1 MHRHFEAMVIGGGP
15 AGLAAALALSDKGL
29 AVGLVSGGRPPPGDG
44 RCIAVMQRGL
54 AFLSSLIPEF
64 GDGVGVGT
72 PLNTIRIIDATGAL
86 LRAPTVTF
94 KAAEIDLP
102 WFGLAVPAD
111 KLAARLR
118 TEAENR
124 GIAILDTALSR
135 LIAGEHEVHLV
146 CEDGTKLG
154 AALVVGADGA
164 RSLVRAQAHIPA
176 RDWSYP
182 QVALTCIV
190 RHIRDH
196 EDIST
201 EFHTREG
208 PFTLVPN
215 GERESSIVWMVS
227 PARARRLLALDDAA
241 FAIAAERQCQSLLG
255 AFTVKGRRGRYPM
268 RGLLAADPTGRRVA
282 LVGEAAHVF
291 PPIGAQGLN
300 LGLRDVASL
309 AKAMPAPGG
318 DPGAADVLARYRAD
332 RRGDLT
338 VRTVAVDA
346 LNRSLLSSFL
356 PVQAA
361 RHLGFSLLGSVAPLR
376 RLVMR
381 AGMA

>member
-1 MHRHFEAMVIGGGP
+1 
-15 AGLAAALALSDKGL
+15 LALTDKGL
-29 AVGLVSGGRPPPGDG
+29 AVGLVSGGKPPAGDG

-54 AFLSSLIPEF
+54 AFLSALVPGFADDTEN
-64 GDGVGVGT
+64 GT
-72 PLNTIRIIDATGAL
+72 PLRAIRIIDATGAL
-86 LRAPTVTF
+86 IKAPTVTF

-118 TEAENR
+118 VEAEHR
-124 GIAILDTALSR
+124 GVTILDTALSR
-135 LIAGEHEVHLV
+135 LINGEHEAHLT
-146 CEDGTKLG
+146 CTDGTELG

-164 RSLVRAQAHIPA
+164 RSIVRAQANIPA
-176 RDWSYP
+176 RDWAYP

-190 RHIRDH
+190 RHSRDH

-215 GERESSIVWMVS
+215 GDRESSIVWMVS
-227 PARARRLLALDDAA
+227 PAHARHLLALDDAA
-241 FAIAAERQCQSLLG
+241 FALAAERQCQSLLG
-255 AFTVKGRRGRYPM
+255 AFTVKGQRGRYPM
-268 RGLLAADPTGRRVA
+268 RGLLAADPTARRVA

-309 AKAMPAPGG
+309 AKAMPASGG
-318 DPGAADVLARYRAD
+318 DPGAEEVLARYRAD

-361 RHLGFSLLGSVAPLR
+361 RHAGFSMLGAVAPLR

>member
-1 MHRHFEAMVIGGGP
+1 MRRQFEAMVIGGGP
-15 AGLAAALALSDKGL
+15 AGLAAALALNDKGL
-29 AVGLVSGGRPPPGDG
+29 AVALVSGGRPPPGDG

-54 AFLSSLIPEF
+54 AYLSSLVPGF
-64 GDGVGVGT
+64 GDGGDIGT
-72 PLNTIRIIDATGAL
+72 PLNAIRIIDATGAL
-86 LRAPTVTF
+86 LKAPTVTF

-102 WFGLAVPAD
+102 CFGLAVPAD

-118 TEAENR
+118 AEAESR
-124 GIAILDTALSR
+124 GIEIFDSALTR
-135 LIAGEHEVHLV
+135 LIAGEREAHLT
-146 CEDGTKLG
+146 CDDGTAFA

-164 RSLVRAQAHIPA
+164 RSRVRAQAHIPA

-227 PARARRLLALDDAA
+227 PGHARRLAALDDAA
-241 FAIAAERQCQSLLG
+241 FALAAERQCQSLLG
-255 AFTVKGRRGRYPM
+255 AFTVRGRRGHYPM

-309 AKAMPAPGG
+309 AKAMPASGD
-318 DPGAADVLARYRAD
+318 DPGAPETLARYRAA

-356 PVQAA
+356 PVQVA
-361 RHLGFSLLGSVAPLR
+361 RHAGFSLLGAVAPLR